1 MWDHLRTPPFQRRK
15 GLALQSSWGQLSWML
30 PASFTQQLCGQY
42 TGLLRVCHLISYF
55 TVTLMRCSS
64 HGGTCLLG
72 PTERP
77 QYHDDL
83 ECWGCKK
90 GRAFLG
96 PPPNQEEA
104 PQAQKDPWLSWL
116 PGIKGSSQT
125 SHPGLALWNPWP
137 PPETEAPGIPGDLC
151 PGPAL
156 RHGSDS
162 TLLSQWGLKG

>member
-96 PPPNQEEA
+96 PPPKPGRSPTGTERPLAFLASRDQ
-104 PQAQKDPWLSWL
+104 
-116 PGIKGSSQT
+116 GIKPDISSRF
-125 SHPGLALWNPWP
+125 GLVESMASSRDRGPRYTWGPVSRAC
-137 PPETEAPGIPGDLC
+137 PETRL
-151 PGPAL
+151 
-156 RHGSDS
+156 
-162 TLLSQWGLKG
+162 